1 MCALVRTCASVKRR
15 MAGQTHMISESDGKE
30 SEFILM
36 PEGLEGKKQK
46 KSDIKR

>member
-1 MCALVRTCASVKRR
+1 
-15 MAGQTHMISESDGKE
+15 MISESDGKE